1 MNHNKEAFMSVKN
14 WIWTKDQYDHDK
26 PVMVFFRRSFTLD
39 TIPGEPVFVQVTAD
53 TRYRFYVNGHFVCTG
68 PRRGDDKQWF
78 YERIDIR
85 QYLSEGENVL
95 AAAVLRYPPV
105 PYRGFRSAWRTQT
118 PGFMLT
124 SECEAVPSSDV
135 SWKCRIAH
143 EIEVGCR
150 DREYIRLFQEETVK
164 GDLLLKRWNKAG
176 FDDSAWNEPMTYPP
190 FLLVPSVSP
199 LFMKERTVPFMYETE
214 KRFAGVHHIVSS
226 GIGNETYDAML
237 AGRGSVQ
244 IPAGSHEVIDIL
256 AEKLTTGYL
265 VLSLSRGKG
274 SKITILESEA
284 YAKMTEINGRPSM
297 IKADRLDYTYGELM
311 GPTDIFF
318 PGGYGTENDP
328 EVYEPFAFR
337 EFRLI
342 RLEIETGNE
351 ELILQ
356 DFSYR
361 ETGYPLDV
369 KTEIRTSDASLTDIW
384 RICENTLRACMHETY
399 EDCPGYEQLQ
409 YVMDTRSQILFTY
422 CSSGDD
428 RLARQ
433 AIDDISRSQ
442 RADGLIAAC
451 YPSFKSNVIPAFSV
465 YYVLMLYDHMM
476 YFGDRKFLKHY
487 WPSVMRICH
496 FFTDHIDETG
506 MVGKIENMGGL
517 DKCYWGYIDST
528 DEWVL
533 GIPPVAEGKN
543 ITMLSLLTMTLLDA
557 SAKIADY
564 IGYHDEAAE
573 YTGIND
579 TIRDAIRKT
588 CISEKG
594 LVQDTPHEEMFS
606 QVSQIFA
613 VLNDVLTGE
622 EAKKAMEK
630 SLEGTMTPCSLPM
643 VFYQLR
649 ALEKTGL
656 YHLCN
661 DIMERWRTMLKL
673 NLSTTLEHDSP
684 DQQRSDCHAW
694 ASIPMYEMTAVML
707 GIRPAEPGYASV
719 SFRPVPGYLQWAE
732 GDVITP
738 KGMIHASWKL
748 ENGEIVK
755 SIELPEGL
763 EAN

>member
-1 MNHNKEAFMSVKN
+1 MSVKN
-14 WIWTKDQYDHDK
+14 WIWTKDQYDSDK
-26 PVMVFFRRSFTLD
+26 PVTVFFRRSFTLD
-39 TIPGEPVFVQVTAD
+39 QVPAEPVFVQVTAD
-53 TRYRFYVNGHFVCTG
+53 TRYRFFVNGHFVCTG

-78 YERIDIR
+78 YERVNIR
-85 QYLSEGENVL
+85 KYLNEGENVL
-95 AAAVLRYPPV
+95 AASVLRYPPV

-118 PGFMLT
+118 PGFMLK

-135 SWKCRIAH
+135 SWKCRIAQ
-143 EIEVGCR
+143 EIETGCR
-150 DREYIRLFQEETVK
+150 DREYIRLFQEETVR
-164 GDLLLKRWNKAG
+164 GDLLLKLWNRTV
-176 FDDSAWNEPMTYPP
+176 FDDSDWNEPMTYPP

-199 LFMKERTVPFMYETE
+199 LFMKERTVPLMYEKE
-214 KRFAGVHHIVSS
+214 KHFTGVHHIVSS
-226 GIGNETYDAML
+226 KIGKETYDEML
-237 AGRGSVQ
+237 AGRGSVH

-265 VLSLSRGKG
+265 QLSVCKGKN
-274 SKITILESEA
+274 SKMTILESEA

-318 PGGYGTENDP
+318 PGGYGTEDDP

-342 RLEIETGNE
+342 RLEIVTGDE
-351 ELILQ
+351 ELILKN
-356 DFSYR
+356 FSYR

-369 KTEIRTSDASLTDIW
+369 RTEIRTSDPSLTDIW

-451 YPSFKSNVIPAFSV
+451 YPSFKSNVIPVFSV
-465 YYVLMLYDHMM
+465 YYVLMIYDHMM
-476 YFGDRKFLKHY
+476 YYGDRKFLKHY
-487 WPSVMRICH
+487 WPSVMRVCS
-496 FFTDHIDETG
+496 FFIDHIDETG

-543 ITMLSLLTMTLLDA
+543 ITMMSLLTMTLLDA

-579 TIRDAIRKT
+579 AMRDTLRKT
-588 CISEKG
+588 CISETG
-594 LVQDTPHEEMFS
+594 LVQDTPGEEMFS
-606 QVSQIFA
+606 QVSQIFG

-622 EAKKAMEK
+622 EAEKAMEK
-630 SLEGTMTPCSLPM
+630 SLKGKMTPCSLPM

-656 YHLCN
+656 YHLCD

-684 DQQRSDCHAW
+684 NQQRSDCHAW

-719 SFRPVPGYLQWAE
+719 SFNPVPGYLQWAE

-738 KGMIHASWKL
+738 KGMVHTSWKL

-755 SIELPEGL
+755 SIILPEGL
-763 EAN
+763 KTN

>member
-1 MNHNKEAFMSVKN
+1 MNHNQEAFMSVKN

-39 TIPGEPVFVQVTAD
+39 RIPGEPVFVQVTAD
-53 TRYRFYVNGHFVCTG
+53 TRYRFYVNGHFLCTG

-78 YERIDIR
+78 YERVDIR
-85 QYLSEGENVL
+85 KYLNEGENVL
-95 AAAVLRYPPV
+95 AASVLRYPPV

-135 SWKCRIAH
+135 SWKCRIAE

-164 GDLLLKRWNKAG
+164 GDLILKRWNRAG

-199 LFMKERTVPFMYETE
+199 LFMKERTIPLMYETE
-214 KRFAGVHHIVSS
+214 KHFAGVHHIVSS
-226 GIGNETYDAML
+226 GIGKEAYDAML
-237 AGRGSVQ
+237 AGKGSVQ

-256 AEKLTTGYL
+256 AEKLTTGYPE
-265 VLSLSRGKG
+265 LSLSKGKG

-284 YAKMTEINGRPSM
+284 YAKMTEIDGRPSM

-342 RLEIETGNE
+342 RLEIETGDE
-351 ELILQ
+351 ELTLHN
-356 DFSYR
+356 FSYR

-369 KTEIRTSDASLTDIW
+369 KTEIRTSDSSLTDIW

-451 YPSFKSNVIPAFSV
+451 YPSFKSNVIPVFSV

-487 WPSVMRICH
+487 WPSVMRICN
-496 FFTDHIDETG
+496 FFIEHLDETG

-533 GIPPVAEGKN
+533 GIPPVEEGKN
-543 ITMLSLLTMTLLDA
+543 VTMMSLLTMTLLDA

-579 TIRDAIRKT
+579 TIRNTIRKT
-588 CISEKG
+588 CISETG
-594 LVQDTPHEEMFS
+594 LVQDTPNEEMFS

-622 EAKKAMEK
+622 DAKKAMEK
-630 SLEGTMTPCSLPM
+630 SLKGTMTPCSLPM

-684 DQQRSDCHAW
+684 NQQRSDCHAW

-719 SFRPVPGYLQWAE
+719 SFSPVPGYLQWAE

-755 SIELPEGL
+755 SIKLPEGL
-763 EAN
+763 KAS